1 MKYKLFPAQFFYQ
14 FMQPSPPPIVK
25 LKYLNDVMRGQHK
38 NGPMPLKL
46 APPHMITSKS
56 LPNLH
61 ALRSPINMITMIRQ
75 HKKFPPTA
83 R

>member
-46 APPHMITSKS
+46 APPPSDNFKISPQPTCSSKS
-56 LPNLH
+56 YKYDNYDK
-61 ALRSPINMITMIRQ
+61 T
-75 HKKFPPTA
+75 T
-83 R
+83 

>member
-1 MKYKLFPAQFFYQ
+1 MKYKLFPAQFFYH

-46 APPHMITSKS
+46 APYDNFKISPQPTCSSKS
-56 LPNLH
+56 YKYDNYDK
-61 ALRSPINMITMIRQ
+61 T
-75 HKKFPPTA
+75 T
-83 R
+83 

>member
-46 APPHMITSKS
+46 APPPYDNFKISPQPTCSSKS
-56 LPNLH
+56 YKYDNYDK
-61 ALRSPINMITMIRQ
+61 T
-75 HKKFPPTA
+75 T
-83 R
+83 